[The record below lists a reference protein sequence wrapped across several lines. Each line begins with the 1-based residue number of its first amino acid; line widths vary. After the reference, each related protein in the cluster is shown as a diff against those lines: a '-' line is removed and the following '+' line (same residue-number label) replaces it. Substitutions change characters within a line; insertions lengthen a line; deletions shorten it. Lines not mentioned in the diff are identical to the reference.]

1 MTTENPTTL
10 EDASR
15 ALRAGVIAML
25 RNPSKTRSSACGVLR
40 LRALS
45 NTVS

>member
-25 RNPSKTRSSACGVLR
+25 RKPFQDEDL
-40 LRALS
+40 LRA
-45 NTVS
+45 VCCVCVP